1 MKFQFFTLVLV
12 SMLIGCSHQPKTEAS
27 RKTATSESVYDC
39 VNKGIQQTMFI
50 VDGGNEIEITY
61 SDSTGPIAKWEKES
75 TDDFPAREGSSEE
88 LTYFG
93 QGSEK
98 NMKSLY
104 FNLLHVKDNIYKAKG
119 VMKNLN
125 WELGDPIE
133 SKYIIL
139 KGFECTSG

>member
-39 VNKGIQQTMFI
+39 VNKGTQQTMYI
-50 VDGGNEIEITY
+50 VDGGHEVEITH
-61 SDSTGPIAKWEKES
+61 SDNTGPIAKWEKES
-75 TDDFPAREGSSEE
+75 VESFPARDGSDEE
-88 LTYFG
+88 LTYFA
-93 QGSEK
+93 QGNDK

-104 FNLLHVKDNIYKAKG
+104 FSLIHKKDNIYKAKG
-119 VMKNLN
+119 VIKNLN
-125 WELGDPIE
+125 WVLGDAIDD
-133 SKYIIL
+133 KYIIL